1 MSGWLDPEEQRAWR
15 AFLAAQRAVA
25 AAVEAQLQRDAG
37 LPHTYYE
44 ILVHLSEA
52 PGQTLRMGEL
62 ARACGSSRS
71 RLSHAVARL
80 EESGWVQRRTCPV
93 DGRGQFAVLTAQG
106 LAQLRRA
113 APGHAAQVRRSVF
126 DRLTR
131 EQVTQLQR
139 IGEAIARD
147 GEAEGGR
154 VGRRGGGHRGG
165 AALARAEGGRPGLAE
180 VGSGG
185 PAPAG

>member
-106 LAQLRRA
+106 LAQLCRA

-147 GEAEGGR
+147 GE
-154 VGRRGGGHRGG
+154 GGGEEGSEEG
-165 AALARAEGGRPGLAE
+165 SEEGPPLTWAEAGQPRPAE
-180 VGSGG
+180 VGSGA